1 MEDEYAKLSK
11 INLDEIIDFF
21 GPKVK
26 TVIAKMNVS
35 SLGELIE
42 IFESKEFITTF
53 IRKNNDTLSPVS
65 RVYQEML
72 GTIKILKLKYLSI
85 DPNFSENDS
94 LEELGFSTRAITAI
108 VYYYSRYSHLR
119 KDVRFYVE
127 NNKIE
132 LIDTFSNK
140 EFMTNEFTRK
150 SGVGKIIGTEIYLK
164 TNVLKDYFNVQKFK
178 FQNELLVDSDNGS
191 DFDLKQLYQ
200 QLDELL
206 NQHKKI
212 SEQIEI
218 VQHIIAEKMSIE
230 DKNGTIEKK

>member
-1 MEDEYAKLSK
+1 MKL
-11 INLDEIIDFF
+11 ILN
-21 GPKVK
+21 G
-26 TVIAKMNVS
+26 
-35 SLGELIE
+35 G
-42 IFESKEFITTF
+42 
-53 IRKNNDTLSPVS
+53 
-65 RVYQEML
+65 
-72 GTIKILKLKYLSI
+72 GTGNQVADARRLL
-85 DPNFSENDS
+85 N
-94 LEELGFSTRAITAI
+94 
-108 VYYYSRYSHLR
+108 
-119 KDVRFYVE
+119 
-127 NNKIE
+127 E
-132 LIDTFSNK
+132 LIDHDKKILYIPFAWPDQTYSGCL

-218 VQHIIAEKMSIE
+218 VQHIIAEKNSIE
-230 DKNGTIEKK
+230 NKNGTIEKK